1 MLYFLKFLNSFLFPQ
16 PIENKNIQSKNRL
29 IQYKFKSNTVLKNI
43 SKPASSAVYKP
54 AKNSAIGIA
63 NQSLLVEYRR
73 YVLNTKNKEK
83 TKPFTEIPEI

>member
-29 IQYKFKSNTVLKNI
+29 IQYKFKSNIVLKNI
-43 SKPASSAVYKP
+43 SKPASSAVYKL